1 MADKRTIKFEIGVD
15 ADTKGVERFGR
26 VLNDLQKAAP
36 IADSELRKVRQAVL
50 EFSQQSGTSANSLK
64 ALESALAKLQNE
76 AAAGGSTWKLL
87 GKDIAGVR
95 QQLGEL
101 TGTIRSAEQVQKE
114 FNRALNAPVGETF
127 NKIAAQVAT
136 LKRELGD
143 LKFRS
148 EDYLR
153 TLTRIREVE
162 TVGSF
167 YQGRLNTIAANQAFM
182 GATLSRG
189 YGASERL
196 PGLPDTIAGDS
207 QRVSELTERIRNL
220 DRGSEL
226 YLQTVKELAGANAQA
241 ARAQEQLNKALN
253 DSPIAVA
260 RQRLETQRSDTAAIL
275 QDAANYREN
284 RAIRRSI
291 ERNQEKRAREAER
304 NRIAAAEAFPPSQ
317 ILALPAAGETTF
329 RGSIDSRGFGG
340 GARSRITGGESPL
353 IIATD
358 RPGRQAFRGE
368 NSYAGPDLG
377 INVSAIN
384 ASTQAVKQQ
393 RGALS
398 ELFLTVDSVT
408 KSSNGSISSL
418 QRQREAW
425 QNLRSAVNPLA
436 PAYAKAGAAIDEIDK
451 KLANAP
457 QTPGQIAAQQQ
468 ERYRNRLRQAGQSAT
483 AVGVAG
489 YFGGPEAVVGAGV
502 GSVFGPGG
510 AQIGTTAG
518 LAVGGIRAQ
527 VGRFSDQ
534 AAQLNKLQQS
544 LRSIAGSESEYT
556 RAIGAIN
563 AANRELNIPL
573 LEGTRAMTQ
582 LTAAVKGAGGTVA
595 DAELAYSG
603 ITSAIKATGGS
614 SADAEGAIRALVQT
628 FSKGKVSAEE
638 IRQQLAE
645 RLPGAVTLFAQATGR
660 TGAELDKAFEQ
671 GKVGLNDLM
680 KFLATLDSR
689 YSETARR
696 LAASNDEAGLRLQL
710 RWEATTLA
718 IGKAFQPL
726 GAEIQNSFIKII
738 EDNEDAVIQF
748 AKSVAT
754 LTKTL
759 GENKSA
765 LEGLKV
771 VGEVAKI
778 VAIAGGIKLATSGL
792 KALVGALVPAGTQIT
807 TSGGAALAAAGK
819 LDKLKTAAIALSKAW
834 KPALTLAVSIVGYQ
848 KALDVLKRLSNYQN
862 PDAKGFVAGLG
873 GLAQDPK
880 ILLRERE
887 KLQKEPIRRRGP
899 APLKSSDLA
908 GVDPLAGAFV
918 GIVNSLIGEVDSK
931 RPSVAQG
938 RIKEIDAVLA
948 KQKELKK
955 AATGARNSK
964 LWQEQQQQQD
974 KDADAQAK
982 RQAAIAQQ
990 LAAERQ
996 RLLEDNT
1003 QQEIRL
1009 ADEVHRHKVELD
1021 QRRFDRQK
1029 ELADLQARAEM
1040 ARMSPNQRGIA
1051 ELMRG
1056 ISQSTSDYDRLIR
1069 EAEQRFEQ
1077 ANRQVA
1083 NAQRM
1088 ATVTGAGLGGGRA
1101 IPAFGGART
1110 NRVRDRDAEA
1120 TGWDI
1125 VMPGGRGAAVR
1136 APLAL
1141 TITGTGFQ
1149 GSGAGPKGKGYG
1161 NWISGEFQ
1169 LNGKTYELVL
1179 GHFDK
1184 IHVAKGMQVP
1194 VGGQLGTQG
1203 ITGRTFGAH
1212 ATAHVNPKNGAS
1224 VNDAWRALDAI
1235 TRIWEGRTTPG
1246 AVQRTPPGVAA
1257 QRRRNVADGGDIAV
1271 ALAGQQAAQTEL
1283 NDLKENRAKFIDA
1296 SANAQIAEYVRNT
1309 RDSTAALKEETQQL
1323 RDRNRLTLEG
1333 FRPEIVDGMVQQLAE
1348 QRKFQDERRQLDAD
1362 IQSGDT
1368 DRARKATDT
1377 LNELT
1382 AAYES
1387 NIRAIQ
1393 DRTQAQLDARAAD
1406 ENAFDFRRGARQ
1418 YVESIGS
1425 MRDATASLTQT
1436 GIRGVEDALMSLA
1449 TTGTANFQAF
1459 AVSILQETSRMII
1472 QQLVL
1477 KTIMQALGFLGGSGL
1492 GGGGGFSFGG
1502 SSGGFTLGG
1511 FEMPSYMSGG
1521 NAFGFARGGLF
1532 TEQGVQLF
1540 AKGGVVAKPTFFRY
1554 ANGGSF
1560 ANGVMGEAGP
1570 EAILPLKR
1578 GSDGKLGVSTGG
1590 GGSPVAVTVN
1600 VDASGTKAQGSSDQG
1615 QQLGR
1620 AVAAAVQAELVKQ
1633 KRPGGLLA
1641 S

>member
-1 MADKRTIKFEIGVD
+1 MRERAPLVAPSKTSTNFGDPTSN
-15 ADTKGVERFGR
+15 DT
-26 VLNDLQKAAP
+26 
-36 IADSELRKVRQAVL
+36 
-50 EFSQQSGTSANSLK
+50 
-64 ALESALAKLQNE
+64 
-76 AAAGGSTWKLL
+76 
-87 GKDIAGVR
+87 
-95 QQLGEL
+95 
-101 TGTIRSAEQVQKE
+101 
-114 FNRALNAPVGETF
+114 
-127 NKIAAQVAT
+127 
-136 LKRELGD
+136 
-143 LKFRS
+143 
-148 EDYLR
+148 
-153 TLTRIREVE
+153 
-162 TVGSF
+162 
-167 YQGRLNTIAANQAFM
+167 
-182 GATLSRG
+182 
-189 YGASERL
+189 
-196 PGLPDTIAGDS
+196 
-207 QRVSELTERIRNL
+207 
-220 DRGSEL
+220 
-226 YLQTVKELAGANAQA
+226 
-241 ARAQEQLNKALN
+241 
-253 DSPIAVA
+253 
-260 RQRLETQRSDTAAIL
+260 
-275 QDAANYREN
+275 
-284 RAIRRSI
+284 
-291 ERNQEKRAREAER
+291 
-304 NRIAAAEAFPPSQ
+304 
-317 ILALPAAGETTF
+317 
-329 RGSIDSRGFGG
+329 
-340 GARSRITGGESPL
+340 
-353 IIATD
+353 
-358 RPGRQAFRGE
+358 
-368 NSYAGPDLG
+368 
-377 INVSAIN
+377 
-384 ASTQAVKQQ
+384 
-393 RGALS
+393 
-398 ELFLTVDSVT
+398 
-408 KSSNGSISSL
+408 
-418 QRQREAW
+418 
-425 QNLRSAVNPLA
+425 
-436 PAYAKAGAAIDEIDK
+436 
-451 KLANAP
+451 
-457 QTPGQIAAQQQ
+457 
-468 ERYRNRLRQAGQSAT
+468 
-483 AVGVAG
+483 
-489 YFGGPEAVVGAGV
+489 
-502 GSVFGPGG
+502 
-510 AQIGTTAG
+510 
-518 LAVGGIRAQ
+518 
-527 VGRFSDQ
+527 
-534 AAQLNKLQQS
+534 
-544 LRSIAGSESEYT
+544 
-556 RAIGAIN
+556 
-563 AANRELNIPL
+563 
-573 LEGTRAMTQ
+573 
-582 LTAAVKGAGGTVA
+582 
-595 DAELAYSG
+595 
-603 ITSAIKATGGS
+603 S
-614 SADAEGAIRALVQT
+614 SADKET
-628 FSKGKVSAEE
+628 E
-638 IRQQLAE
+638 RQ
-645 RLPGAVTLFAQATGR
+645 R
-660 TGAELDKAFEQ
+660 
-671 GKVGLNDLM
+671 
-680 KFLATLDSR
+680 
-689 YSETARR
+689 
-696 LAASNDEAGLRLQL
+696 
-710 RWEATTLA
+710 
-718 IGKAFQPL
+718 
-726 GAEIQNSFIKII
+726 KI
-738 EDNEDAVIQF
+738 
-748 AKSVAT
+748 
-754 LTKTL
+754 
-759 GENKSA
+759 
-765 LEGLKV
+765 
-771 VGEVAKI
+771 
-778 VAIAGGIKLATSGL
+778 
-792 KALVGALVPAGTQIT
+792 
-807 TSGGAALAAAGK
+807 
-819 LDKLKTAAIALSKAW
+819 
-834 KPALTLAVSIVGYQ
+834 
-848 KALDVLKRLSNYQN
+848 
-862 PDAKGFVAGLG
+862 
-873 GLAQDPK
+873 
-880 ILLRERE
+880 
-887 KLQKEPIRRRGP
+887 
-899 APLKSSDLA
+899 
-908 GVDPLAGAFV
+908 
-918 GIVNSLIGEVDSK
+918 
-931 RPSVAQG
+931 AQG
-938 RIKEIDAVLA
+938 
-948 KQKELKK
+948 
-955 AATGARNSK
+955 
-964 LWQEQQQQQD
+964 
-974 KDADAQAK
+974 
-982 RQAAIAQQ
+982 

-996 RLLEDNT
+996 RLLEDNF

-1056 ISQSTSDYDRLIR
+1056 IGQSTSDYDRRIR
-1069 EAEQRFEQ
+1069 EAEQRLEQ

-1257 QRRRNVADGGDIAV
+1257 QRRRNVVDGGDIAV

-1348 QRKFQDERRQLDAD
+1348 QRRFQDERRQLDAD

-1477 KTIMQALGFLGGSGL
+1477 KTIMQALGFLGGGGL
-1492 GGGGGFSFGG
+1492 GGGSLNFADMAKYSVP
-1502 SSGGFTLGG
+1502 L
-1511 FEMPSYMSGG
+1511 PSAMG
-1521 NAFGFARGGLF
+1521 NVF